1 MANTDQNKPKR
12 KVARIATHSY
22 IDSNGEVTDD
32 ESVAQGYSYS
42 LIEKPD
48 SPFIWLWSEA
58 TEDEKRMLSIFGA
71 KTLSTNVTSGLR
83 NNDKGEPPTAQE
95 QLDAVVNRFRAI
107 REGQWTLDREGGF
120 GVNREDLVECL
131 CRFMIEENKKT
142 QAQVDGG
149 WKAQALQKLYEDAAY
164 LKQVRTNPKIS
175 AYYAELR
182 ANKSTSQATS
192 SDLDF

>member
-22 IDSNGEVTDD
+22 IDSNGEVTDA

-107 REGQWTLDREGGF
+107 REGQWTLD
-120 GVNREDLVECL
+120 
-131 CRFMIEENKKT
+131 
-142 QAQVDGG
+142 GG